1 MKPKATRAHF
11 VLFHCNSPYRSKRVV
26 ELKTR
31 YKRRPK
37 HRKGGSDE

>member
-11 VLFHCNSPYRSKRVV
+11 VLFHCNSPYRPKRV

-31 YKRRPK
+31 YKRKPK
-37 HRKGGSDE
+37 HRGGKNDE